1 MDTGRLAVG
10 IIALLLVVIVAI
22 YFYTGGAVGIFTYTG
37 TFEQTLIAVM
47 AVVVAIIVLLYLRR
61 KK

>member
-1 MDTGRLAVG
+1 MAIG
-10 IIALLLVVIVAI
+10 IIAILLVAIVSV

-37 TFEQTLIAVM
+37 TFQQSLIAVM
-47 AVVVAIIVLLYLRR
+47 AVVVAVIVLLYLRR